1 MQNKHDPLFDNFN
14 NQKSASRKDMNVISR
29 LLYKFGVAGEET
41 DYLSRYRRLEPESTQ
56 PPTSTVPSPSPNQ
69 PPLYG
74 PRSVGMGAPMTS
86 TPPQAY
92 VPQMGPQV
100 MQTQPTSWQ
109 QQPFNMA
116 YQRDVISE
124 LYNTYMILAQK
135 KYRTVQEQAR
145 DAALRKRL
153 VEEIL
158 KEATRS
164 VRGQSRY
171 APVSLAVMLYEIEPR
186 KSDIP
191 DEWRSFAAE
200 FFRRYGPVA
209 QQLIRARERQEKAK
223 QEDEAKLLAMRKEQE
238 EKGETNTPGA
248 SGQ

>member
-1 MQNKHDPLFDNFN
+1 MQKKHDPSFN

-56 PPTSTVPSPSPNQ
+56 PPTSVVPPTPPSQ

-74 PRSVGMGAPMTS
+74 PRSVGMGAPATS
-86 TPPQAY
+86 MPPQAY
-92 VPQMGPQV
+92 APQMGPQA
-100 MQTQPTSWQ
+100 MQAQPAPWQ
-109 QQPFNMA
+109 QQPFDMA

-124 LYNTYMILAQK
+124 LYNTYMTLAQK
-135 KYRTVQEQAR
+135 KYRTIQEQAR

-164 VRGQSRY
+164 IRGQSKY
-171 APVSLAVMLYEIEPR
+171 PPVSLAIMLYEIEPR

-209 QQLIRARERQEKAK
+209 QQLMRSQERQERARR
-223 QEDEAKLLAMRKEQE
+223 EDEAKVLAMRKEQE
-238 EKGETNTPGA
+238 EKGETNTSGA